1 MKTLLINVLVAG
13 AVLFAGASAA
23 DAQPQ
28 DGQRG
33 QRPDAAQMAQ
43 MRANQ
48 VKKVVTDITDEQ
60 YNQVLSLYKSESE
73 AMEKAMSQGRD
84 NMDREA
90 MMKQRTESET
100 KLKAILSESQYK
112 VWSKSEESHRGPG
125 GPGGN
130 GRPERHTDS
139 K

>member
-43 MRANQ
+43 MRA
-48 VKKVVTDITDEQ
+48 
-60 YNQVLSLYKSESE
+60 NQVLSLYKSESE